1 MNLLLSLNLVF
12 NVKTDD
18 VKYFIQHVLQSF
30 FLPFPQDPV
39 CKTGFFN
46 MLLFWVCFIVVV
58 FFWFLVFVLLLL
70 LLFIFLKVLKVLA
83 LRVGLLSLCMVGQ
96 SYALS
101 PKPPAAFS
109 KRKCKFIRDQQGL
122 CQGGCLNQG
131 SLASLDS
138 FLHFIFV
145 YFYSI
150 FFSWQHSNTFF
161 FFVLNIFCYFS
172 VVGLFSSPPF
182 FVKLLEFFTLA
193 ISLKYSKFIF
203 CYVFQSGSPL
213 LLINEYI
220 PFTFIKSFSKVI
232 CKGKYYFVHANTIYS
247 IQPSNGV
254 CTFWVYETV

>member
-96 SYALS
+96 PQALS

-109 KRKCKFIRDQQGL
+109 KRKFKFIRDQQGL

-150 FFSWQHSNTFF
+150 FFSWQCSNTFF
-161 FFVLNIFCYFS
+161 SLYSTFFVIFQWQAYLAHLHFLSSFWNLSLQLSLLNTANLYFAMCS
-172 VVGLFSSPPF
+172 NLGVL
-182 FVKLLEFFTLA
+182 
-193 ISLKYSKFIF
+193 YS
-203 CYVFQSGSPL
+203 
-213 LLINEYI
+213 
-220 PFTFIKSFSKVI
+220 
-232 CKGKYYFVHANTIYS
+232 
-247 IQPSNGV
+247 
-254 CTFWVYETV
+254 